1 MLITIFSFLGVII
14 VIILAHEIGHFT
26 TAKLTGVKVEEFG
39 LFYPPRLFS
48 IKHGDT
54 IYSINALPLGG
65 FVKMSGEEDPD
76 APGSL
81 AAKSIPVRL
90 LVLSAGSLM
99 NLLLPF
105 LLLSIAFMVPHD
117 VVAGEVKVD
126 SVSPDS
132 PAATAGIRPGD
143 IIISV
148 NNREVQSINDL
159 RMYFA
164 LYLGSDMPV
173 VVQHA
178 DSSIEEVTLAP
189 RWQYPEGQGPVGIS
203 IVSWVVV
210 NSIAHDSPVAEAGLK
225 KGDAILSVDGED
237 LMESIDW
244 EEITTDEEFQLY
256 VNSRISEASVI
267 TVQHPDLTIEELQL
281 TSQNQSDGQSDDNA
295 IEFLVTSGP
304 IVQEHLPFWEAIPSG
319 ADRCVQLMVLF
330 KNGIVGMLS
339 GALPVDLRGP
349 VGIAEMSGEYARAGV
364 SSFLEFA
371 SMISI
376 NLGIINLFPLPA
388 LDGGRLAF
396 VLLEFVRR
404 GKRISPRKEWIIHT
418 VGFFL
423 LIAVFLAVTY
433 NDIVRIVTGG

>member
-1 MLITIFSFLGVII
+1 
-14 VIILAHEIGHFT
+14 
-26 TAKLTGVKVEEFG
+26 
-39 LFYPPRLFS
+39 
-48 IKHGDT
+48 
-54 IYSINALPLGG
+54 
-65 FVKMSGEEDPD
+65 
-76 APGSL
+76 
-81 AAKSIPVRL
+81 
-90 LVLSAGSLM
+90 
-99 NLLLPF
+99 
-105 LLLSIAFMVPHD
+105 
-117 VVAGEVKVD
+117 
-126 SVSPDS
+126 
-132 PAATAGIRPGD
+132 
-143 IIISV
+143 
-148 NNREVQSINDL
+148 
-159 RMYFA
+159 MYFA
-164 LYLGSDMPV
+164 LYLGSDIPV